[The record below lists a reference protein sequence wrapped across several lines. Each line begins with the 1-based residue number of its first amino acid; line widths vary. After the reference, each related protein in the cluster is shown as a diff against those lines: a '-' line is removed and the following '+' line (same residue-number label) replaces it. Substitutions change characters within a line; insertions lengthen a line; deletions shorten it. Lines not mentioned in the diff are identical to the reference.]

1 MKKILFGVLHRP
13 DRSPSQRFRFEQYL
27 NYLKENGYDYEYSY
41 LIRQEDDKVFY
52 GKGNYW
58 KKFLILFRSVL
69 KRWSELRK
77 AKSYDLFFVQR
88 EAFMLGTTFFEKGI
102 SKKTKMIFDFDD
114 SIWLQVVSDGNKSL
128 GFLKDASKTQ
138 KLIKYAHLIFAGNE
152 YLAKFARQFN
162 SNVVIVPTTIDTDEY
177 KRIPQPASDK
187 VCVGWSGSFTTI
199 EHFEFAIPALLK
211 IKEKYGEKVCFKVI
225 GDGNYRH
232 EELNITGLPWIKK
245 DELQELSGIDI
256 GIMPLPD
263 TEWANGKCGLK
274 GLQYMAL
281 EIATIMS
288 PVGVNTEIIQDGEN
302 GFLADATDEW
312 VEKISILIED
322 SELRKKLGAA
332 GRQTV
337 LDKYSVYSQR
347 DNYIKYFNELTK

>member
-128 GFLKDASKTQ
+128 GFLKDAS
-138 KLIKYAHLIFAGNE
+138 
-152 YLAKFARQFN
+152 
-162 SNVVIVPTTIDTDEY
+162 
-177 KRIPQPASDK
+177 
-187 VCVGWSGSFTTI
+187 
-199 EHFEFAIPALLK
+199 
-211 IKEKYGEKVCFKVI
+211 
-225 GDGNYRH
+225 
-232 EELNITGLPWIKK
+232 
-245 DELQELSGIDI
+245 
-256 GIMPLPD
+256 
-263 TEWANGKCGLK
+263 
-274 GLQYMAL
+274 
-281 EIATIMS
+281 
-288 PVGVNTEIIQDGEN
+288 
-302 GFLADATDEW
+302 
-312 VEKISILIED
+312 
-322 SELRKKLGAA
+322 
-332 GRQTV
+332 
-337 LDKYSVYSQR
+337 
-347 DNYIKYFNELTK
+347 